1 MDQGPPAW
9 QLMRLMDG
17 FVTTQLLYVAA
28 KLGIADVLVEGPR
41 SAAEL
46 ADAVGAE
53 RDALARVLR
62 GLVVDHVLAEADDGR
77 FSLTDVGA
85 ALVPLRGA
93 AVVRGDVYYRPAAG
107 LLDSV
112 RGEASRSSV

>member
-1 MDQGPPAW
+1 
-9 QLMRLMDG
+9 MRLMDG

-28 KLGIADVLVEGPR
+28 KLGVADVLVEGPR

-53 RDALARVLR
+53 PDALARVLR

-77 FSLTDVGA
+77 FSLTDSAPHWCRSVAPPSCGA
-85 ALVPLRGA
+85 TCTTAR
-93 AVVRGDVYYRPAAG
+93 RPACSTA
-107 LLDSV
+107 SA
-112 RGEASRSSV
+112 REASRSSA